1 MSNLEMKLGAIQKH
15 RALKEHEF
23 DLENKLEKAKRVS
36 RTLYIADLMN
46 QEHNI
51 KAQIMQ
57 EQVDNKRMEG

>member
-1 MSNLEMKLGAIQKH
+1 MLDLGLKLEAIQRH
-15 RALKEHEF
+15 RAQKEHDF
-23 DLENKLEKAKRVS
+23 DLENKLEKGKRIS

-57 EQVDNKRMEG
+57 QQIDNKRMEG